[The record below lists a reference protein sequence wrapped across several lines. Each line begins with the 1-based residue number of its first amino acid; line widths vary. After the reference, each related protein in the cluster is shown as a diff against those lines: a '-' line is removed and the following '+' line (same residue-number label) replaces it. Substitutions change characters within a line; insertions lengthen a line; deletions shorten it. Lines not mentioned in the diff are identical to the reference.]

1 MDPISIRRPVT
12 EWNPAVSTTGT
23 LVSASAVVIA
33 AIVCGGVAG
42 ADPNQ
47 DQQFLALLA
56 ELEIP
61 AVDNVPVL
69 IARAHQICK
78 ELDHGTSFQ
87 RTVNENTDMI
97 YADDPS
103 LQRVSDRVNR
113 TAVRFSTASVVVYCP
128 SHRGELP

>member
-1 MDPISIRRPVT
+1 M
-12 EWNPAVSTTGT
+12 STAGA

-33 AIVCGGVAG
+33 AIVCGGTAE

-47 DQQFLALLA
+47 DQRFLALLD

-69 IARAHQICK
+69 IARAHQICS

-87 RTVNENTDMI
+87 TTVDENTDMI
-97 YADDPS
+97 YGDDPS
-103 LQRVSDRVNR
+103 LRRVPDRVNR

-128 SHRGELP
+128 SHQGELP